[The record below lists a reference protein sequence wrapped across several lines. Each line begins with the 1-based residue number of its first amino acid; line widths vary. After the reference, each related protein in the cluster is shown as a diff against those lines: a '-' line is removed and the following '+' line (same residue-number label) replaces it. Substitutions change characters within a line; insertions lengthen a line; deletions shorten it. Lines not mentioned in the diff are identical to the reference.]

1 MKIWKNYTTKQFKA
15 MISNMGDVEILEMP
29 RHGKGIRILRDRKH
43 IGSKLLFHIV
53 YEIFVGEIP
62 DGYVLHHID
71 ENKLNDSLDNLKLM
85 PDEDHRRWHAQ
96 NRSKETLKK
105 LSDTMKILKKG
116 APNWIT
122 KLSEEEYEEY
132 CKSQSEKYKGENN
145 PFYNQTHTKEV
156 RERISL
162 AHKGKSPANKG
173 KKMGK
178 YYNNGTKYKMFY
190 SEAEAIA
197 AGYPNIGKK
206 CKENNIAE

>member
-15 MISNMGDVEILEMP
+15 MVSNMGDVEILKMP
-29 RHGKGIRILRDRKH
+29 SYSKGIRISRDRKH
-43 IGSKLLFHIV
+43 IGSKPLFHVV

-62 DGYVLHHID
+62 DGYVIHHID
-71 ENKLNDSLDNLKLM
+71 ENKLNDSLDNLELM
-85 PDEDHRRWHAQ
+85 LDEDHRRWHAKH
-96 NRSKETLKK
+96 RSKETLEK
-105 LSDTMKILKKG
+105 LSDTMKTLKKG
-116 APNWIT
+116 VPNWIT

-145 PFYNQTHTKEV
+145 PFYNKTHTKEV
-156 RERISL
+156 RERLSL

-190 SEAEAIA
+190 SEEEACLN
-197 AGYPNIGKK
+197 GYNIIGKIK
-206 CKENNIAE
+206 KQR